1 MEAKADKN
9 KKSKGTENTEE
20 MSKSADISKA
30 AELER
35 ASEKERELLR
45 EREIKALREFSTQLP
60 ISRQQVQGGT
70 VCCCSNSNIPAT
82 YSLLP
87 ALHYITL

>member
-35 ASEKERELLR
+35 ASEKEREFLR

-60 ISRQQVQGGT
+60 ISRQQVQRGT
-70 VCCCSNSNIPAT
+70 VCCLSNGNILAT
-82 YSLLP
+82 YTP
-87 ALHYITL
+87 H